1 MRAMASRITNPT
13 IVYSSVY
20 SGADKR
26 KHQSSASLAFVM
38 GIHLWPVN
46 SPHKRP
52 ITQKMFPF
60 DDVIMKAKSATILVG
75 SDVIR
80 EMPPRSPLLISVM
93 INGSYIALC
102 EGQRR
107 LSSYGLIGVIST
119 RKLTIPMTRIAS
131 RTIRFLN
138 TMAIPWQIG
147 CISSNIRLRIS
158 CTASTWK
165 CTFLLFAWKYKR
177 KCIHVLSYPN
187 NDIVDLF
194 SIHMWQKNS

>member
-1 MRAMASRITNPT
+1 
-13 IVYSSVY
+13 
-20 SGADKR
+20 
-26 KHQSSASLAFVM
+26 M
-38 GIHLWPVN
+38 GIHPWPVN

-102 EGQRR
+102 EGQQR
-107 LSSYGLIGVIST
+107 LSVYGLIGVIST
-119 RKLTIPMTRIAS
+119 RKLTISMTRIAS

-138 TMAIPWQIG
+138 IIAIPCQIG
-147 CISSNIRLRIS
+147 CIFLKHKIAYFMYCFHLEMYI
-158 CTASTWK
+158 
-165 CTFLLFAWKYKR
+165 LLFAWKCKR

-194 SIHMWQKNS
+194 SILML